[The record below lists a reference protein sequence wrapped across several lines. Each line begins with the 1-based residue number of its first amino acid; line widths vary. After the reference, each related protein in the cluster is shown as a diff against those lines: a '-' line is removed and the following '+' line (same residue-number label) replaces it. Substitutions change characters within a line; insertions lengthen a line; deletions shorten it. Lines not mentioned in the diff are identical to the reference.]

1 MKRMKYKLVAKQMP
15 DGTVLAG
22 DNEGCGQGSCPAV
35 LKTSNGKAIVVGRL
49 LNKTE
54 HAAIT
59 SNGTL
64 AFHKGEFAVEVSP
77 ELLRQAAGEL

>member
-1 MKRMKYKLVAKQMP
+1 MKKYTLVVKQLP
-15 DGTVLAG
+15 DGIVVSG
-22 DNEGCGQGSCPAV
+22 DTNCGQGSCPAV